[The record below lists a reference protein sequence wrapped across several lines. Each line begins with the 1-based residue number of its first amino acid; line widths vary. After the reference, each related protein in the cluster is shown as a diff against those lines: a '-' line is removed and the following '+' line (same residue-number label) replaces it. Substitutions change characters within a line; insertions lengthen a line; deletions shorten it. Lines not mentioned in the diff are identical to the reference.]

1 MQLIFNDVSSIL
13 VQQVSSNGDYL
24 RILTLESPETLRQY
38 FSAPLKTR
46 KMTVKERGQ
55 IIAEYEGYTQLYR
68 IEWSPGNIYTVVMY
82 KAETLPEVQA
92 EAQAA
97 AVEVARIQA
106 QSLTDKQALT
116 VKALYKDWEKDPERY
131 PYKISNPD
139 DKRRNYNGKLWNLNK
154 DHNKQADWYP
164 GADPTLWTEI
174 VEGHARTK
182 EDPIPV
188 PDSVT
193 TSGFEYEYGKYYSE
207 RDTVYLCKRGGIEDP
222 ESMYGQKEKLYF
234 PPSAMI
240 GQYFEIVTE

>member
-1 MQLIFNDVSSIL
+1 MQLIFNDASSIL
-13 VQQVSSNGDYL
+13 VQQVSPNGDYL

-38 FSAPLKTR
+38 FSDPLKTR

-68 IEWSPGNIYTVVMY
+68 IEWSPGNIYIVVMY

-106 QSLTDKQALT
+106 QSLTDEQALT
-116 VKALYKDWEKDPERY
+116 VKALYKDWEKDPEGY

-154 DHNKQADWYP
+154 DHNKQSDRYP

-174 VEGHARTK
+174 VERHAGTK

-193 TSGFEYEYGKYYSE
+193 TSGFEYEYGKYYRE
-207 RDTVYLCKRGGIEDP
+207 EDTVYLCKRGGIEDP

-234 PPSAMI
+234 PPSVLI